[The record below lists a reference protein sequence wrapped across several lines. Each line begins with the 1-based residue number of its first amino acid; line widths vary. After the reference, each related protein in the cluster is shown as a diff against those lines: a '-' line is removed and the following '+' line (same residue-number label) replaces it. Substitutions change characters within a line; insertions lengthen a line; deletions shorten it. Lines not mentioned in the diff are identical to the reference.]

1 MAGVGVAD
9 ERLSCPA
16 ARAGL
21 AFATP
26 PFSRRLEGGSC
37 GDKMLNRVIAAAAA
51 LLVTGCM
58 TGPVPVSS
66 SHSDGNSVNS
76 SGPSEE
82 KLPGAP
88 AVRAATP

>member
-1 MAGVGVAD
+1 
-9 ERLSCPA
+9 
-16 ARAGL
+16 
-21 AFATP
+21 
-26 PFSRRLEGGSC
+26 
-37 GDKMLNRVIAAAAA
+37 MLNQVIAAAIA

-58 TGPVPVSS
+58 TGPIPVSS
-66 SHSDGNSVNS
+66 SHADDNSINP

>member
-1 MAGVGVAD
+1 M
-9 ERLSCPA
+9 EKSSCPA
-16 ARAGL
+16 RRAGL
-21 AFATP
+21 ASAAPRFPLA
-26 PFSRRLEGGSC
+26 EGCGSC
-37 GDKMLNRVIAAAAA
+37 GDRMPKFRVIAATVA

-58 TGPVPVSS
+58 TGPIPVSS
-66 SHSDGNSVNS
+66 SQAGDNSINS